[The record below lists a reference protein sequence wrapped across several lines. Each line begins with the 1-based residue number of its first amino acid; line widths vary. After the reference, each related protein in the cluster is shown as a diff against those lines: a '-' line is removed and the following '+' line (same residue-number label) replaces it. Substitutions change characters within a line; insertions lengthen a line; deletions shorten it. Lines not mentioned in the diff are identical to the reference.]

1 MNGLFSRRRVRCCFL
16 DDGKKMKVLILG
28 GTVFLGPHLIDAALA
43 RGHQI
48 TIFNRGQHNP
58 DWYPE
63 VEKLRGDR
71 SHELEALH
79 GRRWDAVIDTCGY
92 LPGVVRK
99 SAELLANAAE
109 HYTFISSISVYANF
123 DLATTDENAPVKTI
137 TSEQLSEAERL
148 DTGERGTAVT
158 YGKMYGALKALCER
172 AAEEAMPGRVLNV
185 RPGLLV
191 GPYDYS
197 DRFTYWVHRVAQGGE
212 VLAPGRPGRR
222 VRVMDARDLAEWII
236 RMAEARQTGIYN
248 ATGAEDGLTMGR
260 LLEECRTV
268 SGSTATFTWASEK
281 FLLDQKVEAWS
292 EMPLWIPED
301 YNGIFL
307 VNNDKAITAG
317 LTFRRLSD
325 TIKDTL
331 TWDATRSSNIER
343 RAGLKSARE
352 GELLKK
358 LSQNIEA

>member
-1 MNGLFSRRRVRCCFL
+1 MLFPDVGFER
-16 DDGKKMKVLILG
+16 KKMKILILG
-28 GTVFLGPHLIDAALA
+28 GTIFLGPHLIEAALV

-71 SHELEALH
+71 SRNVEALH

-99 SAELLANAAE
+99 SAELLANAVE
-109 HYTFISSISVYANF
+109 HYTFISSCSVYANF
-123 DLATTDENAPVKTI
+123 DLDGTDENAPVSTV
-137 TSEQLSEAERL
+137 TSEQVNEAEKI
-148 DTGERGTAVT
+148 DTGERATALT

-172 AAEEAMPGRVLNV
+172 AAEEVMPGRVLNV
-185 RPGLLV
+185 RAGLLV
-191 GPYDYS
+191 GSYDYS

-212 VLAPGRPGRR
+212 VLAPGQPGRR
-222 VRVMDARDLAEWII
+222 VRVLDARDLAEWII
-236 RMAEARQTGIYN
+236 RMIEMRQTGIYN
-248 ATGAEDGLTMGR
+248 ATGAEDGLTIGR

-268 SGSTATFTWASEK
+268 SGSAATFIWASEK
-281 FLLDQKVEAWS
+281 FLLDQKVAAWS
-292 EMPLWIPED
+292 EMPLWIPEE

-307 VNNDKAITAG
+307 VNNDKATRAG
-317 LTFRRLSD
+317 LTFRPLSE

-331 TWDATRSSNIER
+331 TWDATRSSNIEW
-343 RAGLKSARE
+343 RAGLKPVQER
-352 GELLKK
+352 ELLKN
-358 LSQNIEA
+358 LLHNVEA

>member
-1 MNGLFSRRRVRCCFL
+1 MVVKEVSDRSRQPPNNA
-16 DDGKKMKVLILG
+16 MKILILG
-28 GTVFLGPHLIDAALA
+28 GTIFLGPHLIEAALA

-58 DWYPE
+58 DWYPQ

-71 SHELEALH
+71 SRNVEALR

-99 SAELLANAAE
+99 SAELLANAVE
-109 HYTFISSISVYANF
+109 HYTFMSSCSVYANF
-123 DLATTDENAPVKTI
+123 DLAGTDENAAVSTI
-137 TSEQLSEAERL
+137 TSEQVNEAEKIA
-148 DTGERGTAVT
+148 TGERATAVT
-158 YGKMYGALKALCER
+158 YGRMYGALKALCER
-172 AAEEAMPGRVLNV
+172 AAEEVMPGRVLNV
-185 RPGLLV
+185 RAGLLV

-212 VLAPGRPGRR
+212 VLAPGQPGRR
-222 VRVMDARDLAEWII
+222 VRVLDARDLAEWII
-236 RMAEARQTGIYN
+236 RMTEMQQTGIYN
-248 ATGAEDGLTMGR
+248 ATGAEDGMTMER

-268 SGSTATFTWASEK
+268 SGSAATFIWASEK
-281 FLLDQKVEAWS
+281 FLLDQKVAAWS
-292 EMPLWIPED
+292 EMPLWIPEE

-307 VNNDKAITAG
+307 VNNDKATRAG
-317 LTFRRLSD
+317 LTFRPLSE

-343 RAGLKSARE
+343 RAGLKQVRE
-352 GELLKK
+352 RELLKN
-358 LSQNIEA
+358 LLHNVEA